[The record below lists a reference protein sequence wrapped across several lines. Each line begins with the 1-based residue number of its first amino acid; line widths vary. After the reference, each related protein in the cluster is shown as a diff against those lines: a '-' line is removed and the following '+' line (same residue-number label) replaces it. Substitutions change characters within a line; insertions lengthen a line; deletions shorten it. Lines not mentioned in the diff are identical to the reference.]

1 MKHRQPTF
9 WLCALV
15 LAALIGAAG
24 TFQARGF
31 HPGTNVASNTAPI
44 VGIAVENGHG
54 LHNAHPATQV
64 EFNTGIAV
72 TNTSDNCVTTCVRNV
87 RMNGNAIPGVFLNG
101 GSLFSL
107 AGLNT
112 GPTQSRFTTNLLFP
126 FVTDLAIPATAQPR
140 QTSNPANA
148 SQSMRSIIRRIN
160 VLSTTNP
167 PIAQGITADQDN
179 DQAGALHVPQNFR
192 SSVSAAITIQSVGM
206 TQSAAD
212 FTVMPAAPGFRGY
225 MMAPSQTQYVHGS
238 AFIARGLGDVRLVA
252 VNYLVLVVPWKGGAA
267 PLAG

>member
-87 RMNGNAIPGVFLNG
+87 RMNGNAIPLRLNRG
-101 GSLFSL
+101 RPASP
-107 AGLNT
+107 
-112 GPTQSRFTTNLLFP
+112 PTP
-126 FVTDLAIPATAQPR
+126 PR
-140 QTSNPANA
+140 
-148 SQSMRSIIRRIN
+148 
-160 VLSTTNP
+160 
-167 PIAQGITADQDN
+167 
-179 DQAGALHVPQNFR
+179 
-192 SSVSAAITIQSVGM
+192 
-206 TQSAAD
+206 
-212 FTVMPAAPGFRGY
+212 
-225 MMAPSQTQYVHGS
+225 
-238 AFIARGLGDVRLVA
+238 ARGLSSASTTCSMRPTRLLPRALPPTRTTTRPVRYTYHRTSVHRSRRRLPSSLLV
-252 VNYLVLVVPWKGGAA
+252 
-267 PLAG
+267 